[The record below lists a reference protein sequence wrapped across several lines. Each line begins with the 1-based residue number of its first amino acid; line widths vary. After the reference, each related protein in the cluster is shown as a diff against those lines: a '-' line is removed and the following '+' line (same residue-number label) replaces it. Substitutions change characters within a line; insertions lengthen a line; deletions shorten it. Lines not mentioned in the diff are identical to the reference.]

1 MPIAG
6 ISAAGAVF
14 RGAFAQ
20 NRTRSAVGVLAI
32 ALGVA
37 LGYAVQIINQA
48 AINELAQGVQV
59 LSGDA
64 DLEVRGPRGGFDE
77 ALYPDLARM
86 PEVAVASPVVEVD
99 AKLARRDD
107 ALSILGLDVFR
118 AGFIQPGL
126 IATAPDRLDTLR
138 SDVLFL
144 SPAAMRWLEVKP
156 GDVLAFQVALAEVP
170 LRVAGELA
178 GGGEQRFGVMDI
190 AGAQAA
196 FDRLGRITRLDL
208 RLRPGVDVAAFRDRL
223 RQRLPPG
230 IAAERPQTGLAASV
244 SLSRSYRVNLN
255 VLALV
260 ALFTGGLLVFSTQ
273 ALAVVRRRAQFALLR
288 VLGVT
293 RGRLTAL
300 IVAEGALVGVAGS
313 LIGLALGFALA
324 QLTVRWFGADLGSG
338 YFQGVVPVL
347 QLDPW
352 ALGIFFV
359 LGVAAAVLG
368 SIVPAFETVRT
379 PPALALKA
387 GDEERA
393 FARLRSPLPGI
404 VAVTM
409 GAAATALPPVAG
421 LPLFGYGAIALLL
434 VGTLLLMP
442 RIAALALSLLPMPA
456 RPAPQLA
463 IAQLRGAPGQVTL
476 SLAAIVASVSLMVS
490 MAIMVASFRGSLDT
504 WLERILPA
512 DLYVRAAA
520 GGDTAYLTSKVQAQI
535 AALPGVRRAEFLRE
549 QQLLLDPSR
558 PRVVLQAR
566 TVDPANPSRNL
577 PLLGTPLAVAAAAP
591 PPVWV
596 NEAAVDLYG
605 FTPGKVIELPIAG
618 KATRFTVAGVWRD
631 YGRQQGAIAIE
642 RERYVAL
649 TGDRAVTS
657 GALWLA
663 EGSDRGMVQA
673 SLRREIPGGERLEI
687 ATPDEIRDVSLKVF
701 DRTFAVTYAL
711 ELAAVV
717 IGLVGLSSSF
727 GALVLARRREFGVLR
742 HLGMTRRQV
751 GTMLATEGFAVSGIG
766 LVVGLAL
773 GFVISLILIH
783 VVNRQSFHWGMELAL
798 PWPALAGFA
807 LVVLAAST
815 ITAMASGRQAMGD
828 DAVRA
833 VKEDW

>member
-1 MPIAG
+1 
-6 ISAAGAVF
+6 
-14 RGAFAQ
+14 
-20 NRTRSAVGVLAI
+20 
-32 ALGVA
+32 
-37 LGYAVQIINQA
+37 
-48 AINELAQGVQV
+48 
-59 LSGDA
+59 
-64 DLEVRGPRGGFDE
+64 
-77 ALYPDLARM
+77 
-86 PEVAVASPVVEVD
+86 
-99 AKLARRDD
+99 
-107 ALSILGLDVFR
+107 
-118 AGFIQPGL
+118 
-126 IATAPDRLDTLR
+126 
-138 SDVLFL
+138 
-144 SPAAMRWLEVKP
+144 
-156 GDVLAFQVALAEVP
+156 
-170 LRVAGELA
+170 
-178 GGGEQRFGVMDI
+178 
-190 AGAQAA
+190 
-196 FDRLGRITRLDL
+196 
-208 RLRPGVDVAAFRDRL
+208 
-223 RQRLPPG
+223 
-230 IAAERPQTGLAASV
+230 
-244 SLSRSYRVNLN
+244 
-255 VLALV
+255 
-260 ALFTGGLLVFSTQ
+260 
-273 ALAVVRRRAQFALLR
+273 
-288 VLGVT
+288 
-293 RGRLTAL
+293 
-300 IVAEGALVGVAGS
+300 
-313 LIGLALGFALA
+313 
-324 QLTVRWFGADLGSG
+324 
-338 YFQGVVPVL
+338 
-347 QLDPW
+347 
-352 ALGIFFV
+352 
-359 LGVAAAVLG
+359 
-368 SIVPAFETVRT
+368 
-379 PPALALKA
+379 
-387 GDEERA
+387 
-393 FARLRSPLPGI
+393 
-404 VAVTM
+404 
-409 GAAATALPPVAG
+409 

-442 RIAALALSLLPMPA
+442 RIAALALSLLPTPG

-463 IAQLRGAPGQVTL
+463 IAQLRGTPGQVTV

-520 GGDTAYLTSKVQAQI
+520 GGDTAYLTSDVQAQI

-549 QQLLLDPSR
+549 QQLLMEPSR

-566 TVDPANPSRNL
+566 TVDPANPARNL
-577 PLLGTPLAVAAAAP
+577 PLLGTPLAVAAGAP

-605 FTPGKVIELPIAG
+605 FTPGKMIELPIAG

-663 EGSDRGMVQA
+663 EGTDRGVVQA

-687 ATPDEIRDVSLKVF
+687 ATPGAIRDVSLKVF

>member
-1 MPIAG
+1 
-6 ISAAGAVF
+6 
-14 RGAFAQ
+14 
-20 NRTRSAVGVLAI
+20 
-32 ALGVA
+32 
-37 LGYAVQIINQA
+37 
-48 AINELAQGVQV
+48 
-59 LSGDA
+59 
-64 DLEVRGPRGGFDE
+64 
-77 ALYPDLARM
+77 
-86 PEVAVASPVVEVD
+86 
-99 AKLARRDD
+99 
-107 ALSILGLDVFR
+107 
-118 AGFIQPGL
+118 
-126 IATAPDRLDTLR
+126 
-138 SDVLFL
+138 
-144 SPAAMRWLEVKP
+144 
-156 GDVLAFQVALAEVP
+156 
-170 LRVAGELA
+170 
-178 GGGEQRFGVMDI
+178 
-190 AGAQAA
+190 
-196 FDRLGRITRLDL
+196 
-208 RLRPGVDVAAFRDRL
+208 
-223 RQRLPPG
+223 
-230 IAAERPQTGLAASV
+230 
-244 SLSRSYRVNLN
+244 

-324 QLTVRWFGADLGSG
+324 QLTVRWVGADLGSG
-338 YFQGVVPVL
+338 YFSGVVPVL

-368 SIVPAFETVRT
+368 SIVPAFETART

-393 FARLRSPLPGI
+393 FVRLRSPLPGL

-409 GAAATALPPVAG
+409 SAAATALPPVAG

-442 RIAALALSLLPMPA
+442 RIAALALSLLPTPG

-463 IAQLRGAPGQVTL
+463 IAQLRGAPGQVTV

-520 GGDTAYLTSKVQAQI
+520 VGDTAYLTSDVQAQI

-549 QQLLLDPSR
+549 QQLLLDPLR

-577 PLLGTPLAVAAAAP
+577 PLLGPPLAVAAGAP

-663 EGSDRGMVQA
+663 EGSDRGVVQA
-673 SLRREIPGGERLEI
+673 SLRREISGGERLEI
-687 ATPDEIRDVSLKVF
+687 ATPGEIRDVSLKVF